1 MGRKHPARAPVDAAR
16 TLLSSIRAKADI
28 TPGLPD
34 FQPLSDA
41 LPCARECR
49 LAAISVGDAH
59 ATTYKQIV

>member
-1 MGRKHPARAPVDAAR
+1 MGRKHPARAPVA
-16 TLLSSIRAKADI
+16 
-28 TPGLPD
+28 
-34 FQPLSDA
+34 DA